1 MYGLAIEANFPYKL
15 IANLMNIIL
24 GFRYNLDPFNYYRGK
39 RKNIIYPNEKI
50 QFLTKINKKVN
61 MNNCI
66 IPFYETFDKDL
77 RNAIFHADFTVYKG
91 EVRIN
96 LRNSAKK
103 TYSQEEMHKI
113 INKMFAFLVAFENVI
128 LYYKRSY
135 ESPKIINTP
144 TEAGFDDNEKA
155 VTILRRG
162 YGLVGLKDTLTCEE
176 IKNGKIPW
184 HYGHFRKYETEILK
198 NDHSTILLP
207 KDRFKK
213 VELIMKYCPELFKKK
228 LVDILRQHFPFE

>member
-1 MYGLAIEANFPYKL
+1 
-15 IANLMNIIL
+15 
-24 GFRYNLDPFNYYRGK
+24 
-39 RKNIIYPNEKI
+39 
-50 QFLTKINKKVN
+50 

-66 IPFYETFDKDL
+66 MPFYETFDKDL

-103 TYSQEEMHKI
+103 IYSQEEMHKI

-184 HYGHFRKYETEILK
+184 HYGHFRKYEIEILK

-228 LVDILRQHFPFE
+228 LVDILRKYFPFE